1 MDRDN
6 NLQSCSIV
14 EGKAFHYRISFIFFF
29 YDLWNIFSTLY
40 SNLIALRVAKF
51 PIVKDTFL
59 ILGHNLISLYATIML
74 MNCSY
79 DIYLIFILMDSFD

>member
-1 MDRDN
+1 MDRDK
-6 NLQSCSIV
+6 NLQSCAIV
-14 EGKAFHYRISFIFFF
+14 EGKAFHHRISFIFF

-40 SNLIALRVAKF
+40 SNLIALRVAKL

-59 ILGHNLISLYATIML
+59 ILGHNLISLYAIVML